1 MALQET
7 HCQHLS
13 EAIQHSKDNLNN
25 SKSKPLNNSLPTFQH
40 SKERE
45 QNLAATL
52 VVLKPEPLLFPQISP
67 QHQFKQHRWLA
78 DRHWSEQ
85 MENSDNLNNKLK

>member
-1 MALQET
+1 MALLEI
-7 HCQHLS
+7 HCQLSS

-25 SKSKPLNNSLPTFQH
+25 NKSKHPSHSLPTFQH
-40 SKERE
+40 SKERVS
-45 QNLAATL
+45 NLAVTF
-52 VVLKPEPLLFPQISP
+52 VVLKPEPLLLPRIIPLHQI
-67 QHQFKQHRWLA
+67 KQLRWLA